1 MPSQPCLKQS
11 QKEKGIEKMAKTAT
25 PKKKQWQ
32 NLTDIRKLRHIE
44 NTLDKAIAAMQ
55 EEGGIESLEDFKNF
69 VEEYSEQ
76 SGKAAIAVEL
86 CTEPGSEEIRGFRFY
101 LTKDPNQRTSGKY
114 LIKNLGDATSK
125 DEDYFTPSNVME
137 ILGIEAEDSD
147 NLDLDEDDEDLDL
160 DNDLDDLEEEAS
172 PRRSTSKQSNNHSK
186 QKPASIAAK
195 RTAKP
200 QVAEAE
206 SDDVDPEE
214 LLEDDEVHSAKPK
227 NQNKAAARTV
237 TKPQRRN
244 RETEADSN
252 DQKSKSAKDFADNLA
267 EEVSRLSANAATKG
281 NELNGINEIGL
292 AGQLTSL
299 GIVLGT
305 KGITMLDD
313 LLEQIRRQG
322 EEKRLSDILKD
333 LEEKDARIGK
343 LFKRIAKV
351 VESTPAEEL
360 PEELAPFAEIFK
372 QEFRQSETLANNPI
386 ASAAAQVG
394 EKIDKL
400 GSQLDPEYKSQP
412 LQLDKNAPISEQLD
426 QIEKYLNKLS
436 QRLDRLE
443 AIVSDLEEK
452 LVSKAQTQSRPTEDV
467 VPAAKLEVER
477 VSSSPTKLKV
487 SKQKSTV
494 VNNSVDVLEP
504 DDEDLDEKELHATQE
519 KIGSN
524 GSLETDDPED
534 ILEQI
539 VVQRK
544 VQQQR
549 AACAE
554 SLVNFAAVTAQVTQ
568 QSPQEGIPLTGGSTL
583 FVEGQNDQLSFTLKS
598 NNGQELFAGTK
609 KDGQWVVIG
618 DNLNPDEKN
627 HILNLPQ
634 SSEDYAI
641 KASAQAL
648 VEKFQ
653 ETFPKRFS
661 GEKEPTFT
669 WKENKQPKYEFE
681 ILSLKGSKVLQGF
694 DPRKGDEQVFEA
706 VLVDGQPPDIRKC
719 RIPIE
724 EMESLLGEPQAAKS
738 QPSKNSRDVTKLER
752 QEQQKKDE
760 LQA

>member
-1 MPSQPCLKQS
+1 
-11 QKEKGIEKMAKTAT
+11 
-25 PKKKQWQ
+25 
-32 NLTDIRKLRHIE
+32 LTVR
-44 NTLDKAIAAMQ
+44 
-55 EEGGIESLEDFKNF
+55 
-69 VEEYSEQ
+69 
-76 SGKAAIAVEL
+76 
-86 CTEPGSEEIRGFRFY
+86 
-101 LTKDPNQRTSGKY
+101 TK
-114 LIKNLGDATSK
+114 
-125 DEDYFTPSNVME
+125 
-137 ILGIEAEDSD
+137 
-147 NLDLDEDDEDLDL
+147 
-160 DNDLDDLEEEAS
+160 
-172 PRRSTSKQSNNHSK
+172 
-186 QKPASIAAK
+186 
-195 RTAKP
+195 
-200 QVAEAE
+200 
-206 SDDVDPEE
+206 E
-214 LLEDDEVHSAKPK
+214 LLEDNEVRSAKPK

-237 TKPQRRN
+237 IKPQRRN

-252 DQKSKSAKDFADNLA
+252 DQKSKSEKDFADNLA
-267 EEVSRLSANAATKG
+267 EEVSRLSANAATIG

-292 AGQLTSL
+292 AGQMTSL

-322 EEKRLSDILKD
+322 EEKRLEDILKD

-452 LVSKAQTQSRPTEDV
+452 LVSKAQTQSRTTEDT
-467 VPAAKLEVER
+467 VPAAKLEVAP
-477 VSSSPTKLKV
+477 VSSSPTKLQV

-504 DDEDLDEKELHATQE
+504 DDEDSDEEELHATQE
-519 KIGSN
+519 KFSSN
-524 GSLETDDPED
+524 GSLEADEED

-554 SLVNFAAVTAQVTQ
+554 SLVNFAAVTAQITQ

-609 KDGQWVVIG
+609 KDGQWVIIG
-618 DNLNPDEKN
+618 DTLNADEKN

-653 ETFPKRFS
+653 ETFPKRFN

-724 EMESLLGEPQAAKS
+724 EMESLLGEPQATKS
-738 QPSKNSRDVTKLER
+738 HPSKNSRDVTKLER

>member
-1 MPSQPCLKQS
+1 
-11 QKEKGIEKMAKTAT
+11 MAYTAT
-25 PKKKQWQ
+25 SKKRQWQ
-32 NLTDIRKLRHIE
+32 NLTDTRKLRHIE

-55 EEGGIESLEDFKNF
+55 EEGDIESLENFKDF

-86 CTEPGSEEIRGFRFY
+86 CTEPGSDEIKGFRFY
-101 LTKDPNQRTSGKY
+101 LTKDPSQRTSGKY
-114 LIKNLGDATSK
+114 LIKNLGNATSK
-125 DEDYFTPSNVME
+125 HEDYFTPSNVME
-137 ILGIEAEDSD
+137 MLGIEAEDSN
-147 NLDLDEDDEDLDL
+147 NLDLDEEDEDLDL
-160 DNDLDDLEEEAS
+160 NNDLDDLEEDLLDDEEETT
-172 PRRSTSKQSNNHSK
+172 PRRSINKQSNNRS
-186 QKPASIAAK
+186 QPKPASKAAK

-206 SDDVDPEE
+206 EDDVNPEE
-214 LLEDDEVHSAKPK
+214 LLEDDELRSAKPK

-237 TKPQRRN
+237 TKPQRKN

-252 DQKSKSAKDFADNLA
+252 DQKSMSAKDLADNLA
-267 EEVSRLSANAATKG
+267 EETSRFSANAATKG
-281 NELNGINEIGL
+281 GELNGINEVGL

-305 KGITMLDD
+305 KSIAWVDE
-313 LLEQIRRQG
+313 LLEQIKQQG
-322 EEKRLSDILKD
+322 EEKRLEDILKN

-343 LFKRIAKV
+343 LFKRITSF
-351 VESTPAEEL
+351 VESTPESEL

-372 QEFRQSETLANNPI
+372 SENRQSETLANNPI

-400 GSQLDPEYKSQP
+400 GNQLDPEYKSQP

-443 AIVSDLEEK
+443 AIVNELEEK
-452 LVSKAQTQSRPTEDV
+452 LVSKAQTQSRPTEAAVGEDA
-467 VPAAKLEVER
+467 VPAAKLEVEQA
-477 VSSSPTKLKV
+477 SSPPTELKV

-494 VNNSVDVLEP
+494 VNKSTDALET
-504 DDEDLDEKELHATQE
+504 DDEDLDEEELHTTQE
-519 KIGSN
+519 KFSSN
-524 GSLETDDPED
+524 GSLETDEPED

-549 AACAE
+549 EACAE
-554 SLVNFAAVTAQVTQ
+554 SLVNFAAVTAQITQ

-583 FVEGQNDQLSFTLKS
+583 FVGGQNDQLSFTLKS

-609 KDGQWVVIG
+609 KDKQWNVHS

-641 KASAQAL
+641 KATAQAL
-648 VEKFQ
+648 VEKFE
-653 ETFPKRFS
+653 ETFPKRFN

-681 ILSLKGSKVLQGF
+681 ILSLKGLKVLQGF

-724 EMESLLGEPQAAKS
+724 EMESLLGEAEAARS
-738 QPSKNSRDVTKLER
+738 QPSQNGRDVKKLER

-760 LQA
+760 MQA

>member
-1 MPSQPCLKQS
+1 
-11 QKEKGIEKMAKTAT
+11 MAKTAT
-25 PKKKQWQ
+25 PKKRQWQ
-32 NLTDIRKLRHIE
+32 NLTDTRKLRHIE

-86 CTEPGSEEIRGFRFY
+86 CTEPGSDEIKGFRFY

-114 LIKNLGDATSK
+114 LIKNLGDATTK

-137 ILGIEAEDSD
+137 MLGIEAEDSD
-147 NLDLDEDDEDLDL
+147 ELDLDEEDEDLDL
-160 DNDLDDLEEEAS
+160 DNDLDDLEEDLLDDEEEAT
-172 PRRSTSKQSNNHSK
+172 PRRSTSKQSNKRSQ
-186 QKPASIAAK
+186 QKPASKAAK
-195 RTAKP
+195 RTAQP
-200 QVAEAE
+200 QVDEAE
-206 SDDVDPEE
+206 DDVDPEE
-214 LLEDDEVHSAKPK
+214 LLEDDEVRSTKPK
-227 NQNKAAARTV
+227 NQNKTAARTV

-252 DQKSKSAKDFADNLA
+252 DQKSSSASYLADNLG
-267 EEVSRLSANAATKG
+267 EEVSRLSANAATIG
-281 NELNGINEIGL
+281 GELNGINEVGL
-292 AGQLTSL
+292 AGQLTGL

-305 KGITMLDD
+305 KGIAMLDD
-313 LLEQIRRQG
+313 LIEQIKQQK
-322 EEKRLSDILKD
+322 EEKRLEDILKD

-360 PEELAPFAEIFK
+360 PEELAPFADMLKPEN
-372 QEFRQSETLANNPI
+372 RQSETIADNPI

-400 GSQLDPEYKSQP
+400 GSQLDSEYKSQP

-452 LVSKAQTQSRPTEDV
+452 LVSTAQTQSRTTEDA
-467 VPAAKLEVER
+467 VPVPKLEVER
-477 VSSSPTKLKV
+477 ASSPPTKLKV
-487 SKQKSTV
+487 SKQKPIV
-494 VNNSVDVLEP
+494 VNNSADVLEP
-504 DDEDLDEKELHATQE
+504 DDEDFDEELSSTQD
-519 KIGSN
+519 KFGSN
-524 GSLETDDPED
+524 GSREAEDPED

-554 SLVNFAAVTAQVTQ
+554 SLVNFAAATAQVTQ

-583 FVEGQNDQLSFTLKS
+583 FVDSQNDQLSFTLKS

-609 KDGQWVVIG
+609 KDGQWVVNS

-648 VEKFQ
+648 VEKFL

-681 ILSLKGSKVLQGF
+681 ILSLKGSKILQGF

-706 VLVDGQPPDIRKC
+706 VLVDDQPPDIRKC
-719 RIPIE
+719 RIPIK
-724 EMESLLGEPQAAKS
+724 EMESLLGEPQAVKS
-738 QPSKNSRDVTKLER
+738 QPSKNSKDVTKLER